1 MRARLSI
8 LVLLIL
14 LPPTG
19 QGADPLRT
27 TRLLLDAGLL
37 LEADRAQAIFVAA
50 LVEAGLPDDGDPS
63 MTTAVRTAFPASR
76 VRERWI
82 RLLSEQLSATE
93 LAAAEDFYRS
103 VPGQAFTQALRAA
116 PDAVVPNPPADL
128 QAAVHAME
136 APARAAVLRVRTGG
150 FAIWLAE
157 REKGHESKLLEDAWR
172 DALERYGR
180 ATRTAEIAALQ
191 RIAPVHALG
200 FADFAMSAAGQRFHG
215 KLTAA
220 LDLALAELAREHK
233 GTVQRALI
241 RRAGA
246 QSPG

>member
-1 MRARLSI
+1 MRTRLCC
-8 LVLLIL
+8 LTLLIL
-14 LPPTG
+14 LPLAG
-19 QGADPLRT
+19 HGADPLRT
-27 TRLLLDAGLL
+27 TQLLLDAGLL
-37 LEADRAQAIFVAA
+37 REAERAQAVFVAA
-50 LVEAGLPDDGDPS
+50 LIEAGLPDDGDPFLTS
-63 MTTAVRTAFPASR
+63 AVQTAFPVSR

-82 RLLSEQLSATE
+82 RLISEQLSAAE
-93 LAAAEDFYRS
+93 LAAAADFYRS
-103 VPGQAFTQALRAA
+103 VLGQAFTQALRAA
-116 PDAVVPNPPADL
+116 PDAVAPDPPADL

-136 APARAAVLRVRTGG
+136 APTREAVLRVRTGG
-150 FAIWLAE
+150 FALWLTE
-157 REKGHESKLLEDAWR
+157 QEKGNRRILLEDAWD

-180 ATRTAEIAALQ
+180 AARTAEIAALQ